1 MGGARG
7 FTLIELVVVI
17 TVMAIL
23 AVGAV
28 TFIGDASDGYAS
40 TVRRSELG
48 GSARLA
54 TERITRELRDALP
67 NSVRVLGACLEF
79 IPAEGGSTYLT
90 VPVSSATTTFDVVPP
105 IDASAAGARIA
116 VFPDTVAT
124 VYAIASSG
132 VISPAATFSAPDA
145 NNVVHVTL
153 AAAHR
158 FPLES
163 PSRRFYLLHEPVSY
177 CVDQGRLWRYQ
188 SYGFR
193 LAQPTVASLPTGEP
207 GRSPLGED
215 VVSPAPFALNGATL
229 ARNAEV
235 AIDLQFQ
242 DGADALLFQHTV
254 QLRNV
259 P

>member
-1 MGGARG
+1 MRARG

-17 TVMAIL
+17 VVMAIL

-28 TFIGDASDGYAS
+28 TFIGDASDGYAA

-48 GSARLA
+48 GTARLA

-67 NSVRVLGACLEF
+67 NSVRVSGGCLES
-79 IPAEGGSTYLT
+79 IPADGGSTYLS
-90 VPVSSATTTFDVVPP
+90 VPVSTPSASFDVTPP
-105 IDASAAGARIA
+105 IAASAAGARIA
-116 VFPDTVAT
+116 VFPDAVAA
-124 VYAIASSG
+124 VYAIGDPG
-132 VISPAATFSAPDA
+132 VISPSATFSAPDP
-145 NNVVHVTL
+145 NNVVRVTL

-163 PSRRFYLLHEPVSY
+163 PSRRFYLVRGPVSY

-188 SYGFR
+188 GYGFS
-193 LAQPTVASLPTGEP
+193 ATQPTPASLPTSEP
-207 GRSPLGED
+207 GRSPIGES
-215 VVSPAPFALNGATL
+215 VVSAAPFALNGATL
-229 ARNAEV
+229 TRNAEV

-242 DGADALLFQHTV
+242 DGTDVLRFQHSV